1 MKIVCDNCATKYS
14 IADEK
19 VRGKVFKIRCK
30 KCSHII
36 VVRGNENGEPVRES
50 EEPAPAISSSPTPA
64 PASGDSVWHLVVN
77 GEQVGPMTPAEI
89 RAKFAASE
97 VDAETYAW
105 REGFGD
111 WLRLGSIEDFKDL
124 ASAAPA
130 PAEEGQ
136 TRRTDAADLFAR
148 AAADEAS
155 NQDAGSD
162 LFGSSPAA
170 ASAAAKP
177 APAASD
183 VFAPASS
190 NLFGATAQAAAS
202 DSAPAPAARQPR
214 ASAPAVSAAPAG
226 EGMSAEANPKMAGQ
240 RNENSVLFSLN
251 NLQALASSNGAPS
264 KQGGPAPAAKA
275 GVDNRPGFANSQTE
289 GSGLI
294 DIRAMAA
301 STLAAGPSTSSNSSR
316 PDDLPPLAAP
326 PIFSPMAAPIMMAA
340 PSQGMPK
347 YMYAV
352 LGIGGLLVVCFIVV
366 TVLILTKKD
375 PVVVAPPPVVTQP
388 VAVNTPPVKAG
399 PAVPGDVKGTSP
411 TPAETAKADAP
422 PAADEPKEKGKKP
435 SSSGKP
441 HAETGK
447 KAEKPQAA
455 APEVAPPPTKPAATK
470 KGKDDL
476 DDLLNQASPGS
487 KKSAPAAKEKEPAGG
502 DDLPDQLG
510 KAEIVGG
517 MKKVSGKVADCYN
530 QFKVPGMASVSVTIA
545 KSGSVSSA
553 NVGGAFAGTPTG
565 SCVERAVKSGS
576 FPKFKGPSQTITYP
590 FVLR

>member
-1 MKIVCDNCATKYS
+1 
-14 IADEK
+14 
-19 VRGKVFKIRCK
+19 
-30 KCSHII
+30 
-36 VVRGNENGEPVRES
+36 
-50 EEPAPAISSSPTPA
+50 
-64 PASGDSVWHLVVN
+64 
-77 GEQVGPMTPAEI
+77 MTPAEI

-130 PAEEGQ
+130 QEEGQ

-148 AAADEAS
+148 AAADEAT
-155 NQDAGSD
+155 NADAGSD
-162 LFGSSPAA
+162 LFGSTPAA

-177 APAASD
+177 APASSD

-202 DSAPAPAARQPR
+202 DSAPGPTRQPR
-214 ASAPAVSAAPAG
+214 NSAPAVAAAPAGNG

-301 STLAAGPSTSSNSSR
+301 STLAAGPSSSSSSSR
-316 PDDLPPLAAP
+316 GSDELPPLAAP

-375 PVVVAPPPVVTQP
+375 PVVAQPPVNVP
-388 VAVNTPPVKAG
+388 GPAVATGPAPTAV
-399 PAVPGDVKGTSP
+399 PAVPGEPKAGTP
-411 TPAETAKADAP
+411 PAPAAETKTAP
-422 PAADEPKEKGKKP
+422 AVDEPKVAGSKKSGKVHSETPAAGKKP
-435 SSSGKP
+435 GK
-441 HAETGK
+441 ETV
-447 KAEKPQAA
+447 AA
-455 APEVAPPPTKPAATK
+455 APEVAPPAAKATKP
-470 KGKDDL
+470 KGKSEL
-476 DDLLNQASPGS
+476 DDLLDGASPGS
-487 KKSAPAAKEKEPAGG
+487 GKKPVAKKEEPAGG
-502 DDLPDQLG
+502 DDLPEQLG
-510 KAEIVGG
+510 KGEIVGG

-553 NVGGAFAGTPTG
+553 SVSGAFSGTPTG
-565 SCVERAVKSGS
+565 SCVERAVKSAS
-576 FPKFKGPSQTITYP
+576 FPKFKGSSQTITYP